1 VSELDV
7 PPDDAFVRT
16 AIRGMQTP
24 DHHPDFWDD
33 LASLI
38 DASEGPVVDAGL
50 DLALGAP
57 RDFEM
62 PVGPTPRGR
71 RVHARPAHRAGDHAP
86 RRAPLR
92 AGPVAHAHAVAAD
105 AEFYVDRE
113 RDLDPDPG
121 PDVDLDPALEPAPAS
136 RQVHIAAPT
145 AAVPAAAAARTPEP
159 EAPASSSVFA
169 TAAAAAAP
177 ARAVRRVADPLSKLK
192 IEHDAATMPFS
203 MRRTSNIVLLTV
215 ALAAVMIAVFAG
227 LSLVRQRSDSGAP
240 APLEHVAA

>member
-1 VSELDV
+1 VNDVEV

-71 RVHARPAHRAGDHAP
+71 RVHARPAHRA
-86 RRAPLR
+86 
-92 AGPVAHAHAVAAD
+92 VAHAHAVAAD

-121 PDVDLDPALEPAPAS
+121 PDVDLDPDLDPAFEPAPAS

-177 ARAVRRVADPLSKLK
+177 ARAVRKVADPLSKLK